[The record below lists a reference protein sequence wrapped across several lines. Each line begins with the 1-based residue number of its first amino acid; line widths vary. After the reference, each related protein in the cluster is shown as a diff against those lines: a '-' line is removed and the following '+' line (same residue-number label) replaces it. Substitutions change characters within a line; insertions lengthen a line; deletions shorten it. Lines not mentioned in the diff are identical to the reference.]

1 MDICRNC
8 MIAIAIFAAAL
19 LFGALTCG
27 VTGKA
32 KDKFNDIL
40 TNVLFFGLIGAA
52 IYYYYM

>member
-1 MDICRNC
+1 MDIWRNC
-8 MIAIAIFAAAL
+8 MIGIAIFAAAL

-32 KDKFNDIL
+32 KEKFSDIL

-52 IYYYYM
+52 IYYYM